1 LANELGIRFMETSAK
16 ANIGVEEAFFDLA
29 RWVTWLHS
37 FLLLIII
44 YFLKKRD
51 IKKRLIDTQQAQQT
65 RQREEVR
72 LDQASPSKSNSS
84 GGCF

>member
-1 LANELGIRFMETSAK
+1 MVITKEQGETLANELGIQFMETSAK

-29 RWVTWLHS
+29 
-37 FLLLIII
+37 
-44 YFLKKRD
+44 RD

-72 LDQASPSKSNSS
+72 LDQSTPSKANN
-84 GGCF
+84 GGCC